1 MNRKIIFTT
10 ASLIAATAFS
20 ASSFAQTTT
29 TPAPTTPPAATT
41 PAPATGT
48 GTTGA
53 TGTTGPTMTTA
64 MPRVDASAV
73 NKGFRTSK
81 VVGASVVNSNNETIG
96 KIDDLIVTPDEKV
109 PFAIVSVGGF
119 LGIGDKLVVVPYS
132 SFSMNNDQVVLA
144 GATKDSLK
152 ALPDYTYTR

>member
-10 ASLIAATAFS
+10 ASIIAATAFS
-20 ASSFAQTTT
+20 AASLAQTTT
-29 TPAPTTPPAATT
+29 TPAPGATPPAATT
-41 PAPATGT
+41 PMPSAG
-48 GTTGA
+48 TGA
-53 TGTTGPTMTTA
+53 TGSTTGSTMTTA
-64 MPRVDASAV
+64 MPRVDATAV
-73 NKGFRTSK
+73 NKGYRTSK

-96 KIDDLIVTPDEKV
+96 KIDDLIVTPDDKV
-109 PFAIVSVGGF
+109 PFAVVSVGGF

-132 SFSMNNDQVVLA
+132 SFSMNKDQVVLA